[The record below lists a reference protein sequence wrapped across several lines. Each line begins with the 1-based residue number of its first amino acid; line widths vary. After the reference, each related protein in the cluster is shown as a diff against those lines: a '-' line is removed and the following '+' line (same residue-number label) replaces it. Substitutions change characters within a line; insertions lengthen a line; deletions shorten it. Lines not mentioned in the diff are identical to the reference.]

1 MTHPFTRTL
10 LAVSGSM
17 GLAIG
22 TGILFLPHAFHA
34 TSGIAL
40 GTDPSLLSEMR
51 APGGLLIL
59 ASLLALAGAVKRSLA
74 RTGLIL
80 SASVYGSYGLSR
92 LISLAVD
99 GTPSDSLLLAALIEL
114 VVAALSLFALTRFQF
129 PEGDLT

>member
-1 MTHPFTRTL
+1 
-10 LAVSGSM
+10 
-17 GLAIG
+17 
-22 TGILFLPHAFHA
+22 
-34 TSGIAL
+34 
-40 GTDPSLLSEMR
+40 MR

-59 ASLLALAGAVKRSLA
+59 ASLIALAGAVKRSLA

-92 LISLAVD
+92 LVSLALD
-99 GTPSDSLLLAALIEL
+99 GMPSDSLLLAALIEL